1 MKEDL
6 LPFDMK
12 QKEPSIIKVIGVGG
26 GGSNAVKNMHRHG
39 ITGVDFIICNTDK
52 QALDGSAIDTRI
64 QLGPS
69 LTEGLGAGSKPERGR
84 ESAIESIEEV
94 KKHLDDR
101 TKMVF
106 ITAGMGGG
114 TGTGAAPVI
123 AEVAA
128 EMEKLTVGIVTI
140 PFRYEGKKRI
150 KQAIEGIREM
160 NKHVDALLV
169 VNNEKLREMY
179 GDLEADKAFE
189 KADDV
194 LTVAAKGIAEIIT
207 KEGYINV
214 DFADVQT
221 VMSNSGIALMG
232 SGKSKGD
239 KRAVKAV
246 EDALASPLLDNN
258 DINGAKNLLI
268 NIAYSDSHKATMD
281 EIAEINEIVQDA
293 AGNEADLIFGS
304 TEDNSLDEYIAV
316 TIIATGF
323 GEHDIPSIYSNMP
336 DDVLKSAGKSKIV
349 FDIDDNKEEL
359 TDEEE
364 ELEDRK
370 ARVIDL
376 SEDDISN
383 DDSFSDNE
391 DSFSEDPF
399 QLNDSIFTED
409 REPENEGVKT
419 KKTSVTS
426 GTNITAS
433 EAYNREE
440 IRGVSSYIENLT
452 EYEDVPAFQRRNV
465 QLGLKD
471 DYSSEEYSRLTLGKD
486 GNGPIIRKNNQYL
499 HDKSD

>member
-12 QKEPSIIKVIGVGG
+12 EKEPSIIKVIGVGG
-26 GGSNAVKNMHRHG
+26 GGSNAVKNMHRQG

-52 QALDGSAIDTRI
+52 QALDGSSIDTRI

-123 AEVAA
+123 AEIAE

-239 KRAVKAV
+239 NRAVKAV

-268 NIAYSDSHKATMD
+268 NIAYSSSHKATMD

-304 TEDNSLDEYIAV
+304 TEDNSLEEYIAV

-336 DDVLKSAGKSKIV
+336 DDVLKSDAKSKIV
-349 FDIDDNKEEL
+349 YDIDVKEEA
-359 TDEEE
+359 DEEPE
-364 ELEDRK
+364 ELEEPE
-370 ARVIDL
+370 ARVFDL
-376 SEDDISN
+376 SEDDISKEE
-383 DDSFSDNE
+383 SFSDE
-391 DSFSEDPF
+391 DNSISEDPF
-399 QLNDSIFTED
+399 QINDSIFTED
-409 REPENEGVKT
+409 RQSEKERVKT
-419 KKTSVTS
+419 KRTAVTT
-426 GTNITAS
+426 GANITTS
-433 EAYNREE
+433 EGMREE
-440 IRGVSSYIENLT
+440 SRGVSSYIENLT
-452 EYEDVPAFQRRNV
+452 EYEDIPAFQRRNV
-465 QLGLKD
+465 QLGLKE
-471 DYSSEEYSRLTLGKD
+471 DYSSEEYSRLTLGKE